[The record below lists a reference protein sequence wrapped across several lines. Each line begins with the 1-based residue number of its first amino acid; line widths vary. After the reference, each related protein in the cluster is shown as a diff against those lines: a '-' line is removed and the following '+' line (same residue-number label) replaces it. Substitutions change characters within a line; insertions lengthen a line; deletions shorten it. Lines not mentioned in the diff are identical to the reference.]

1 MMSCAFREVR
11 KSFDLALALG
21 CLLCSVVV
29 AQSVKTSYLPGTQ
42 FSKYHTYKWV
52 EIKGQQHP
60 DPNKDAQIKQFVDS
74 QLASKGLAKT
84 DDVADLSVDYQVAIN
99 KVEVWQVY
107 EDWSSAA
114 LLDGRIPQRK
124 KVTLDT
130 GTLAVD
136 IYDTMAKKL
145 VWTGTAQKTIDPK
158 RRPEQV
164 QKAVQELLNR
174 FPPM

>member
-21 CLLCSVVV
+21 CLLCSVLV

-52 EIKGQQHP
+52 E
-60 DPNKDAQIKQFVDS
+60 
-74 QLASKGLAKT
+74 
-84 DDVADLSVDYQVAIN
+84 YQVAIN
-99 KVEVWQVY
+99 KAEVWQVY